1 MKTIYPFILLFIG
14 CFLSLEINAQT
25 LDTLTKLPAIVNES
39 SGIELSADG
48 QVWNLTDSG
57 GEAALYLCD
66 TTGQLLRTLKITNAW
81 NRDWEDMTADSA
93 GNFFIGNM
101 GNNANDNKDLS
112 IFKIAN
118 PDACEADSIEAE
130 VITFAF
136 EDQEAFPP
144 KKSKMNFDCEA
155 IIWSAGHL
163 YLFTKHRSL
172 PMATNLYRIPDRKGH
187 HIARKIGSFQM
198 EAPQEGEHPIFDYW
212 ITAADISPDGKKVV
226 LLSGNKL
233 WMFYDYEEDRF
244 LDGQHKVIR
253 LGATTQKEAICFI
266 NNEELFI
273 TDEFLVQFKVGQN
286 LYRLKLQ

>member
-1 MKTIYPFILLFIG
+1 M
-14 CFLSLEINAQT
+14 
-25 LDTLTKLPAIVNES
+25 
-39 SGIELSADG
+39 SADG
-48 QVWNLTDSG
+48 QVWNLNDSG

-101 GNNANDNKDLS
+101 GNNANNNKDLS

-118 PDACEADSIEAE
+118 PDACKADSITAE
-130 VITFAF
+130 LITFEY
-136 EDQEAFPP
+136 EDQKAFPP
-144 KKSKMNFDCEA
+144 KKKEMNFDCEA
-155 IIWSAGHL
+155 IIWSGGYL

-212 ITAADISPDGKKVV
+212 ITAADISPDGRQVA

-233 WMFYDYEEDRF
+233 WLFYDYKEDHF
-244 LDGQHKVIR
+244 LDGKHEVIR
-253 LGATTQKEAICFI
+253 LGATTQKEALCFI
-266 NNEELFI
+266 NNDEVFI

-286 LYRLKLQ
+286 LYRLKLR